1 MQVDSLVLKYIIP
14 GVQDVNVML
23 KHNNYTLKVDKRLVL
38 TLLIV
43 AALRMM
49 RLCDDHGADTCMMQ

>member
-23 KHNNYTLKVDKRLVL
+23 KHNSYTLKVDKRLVL
-38 TLLIV
+38 TLMIV

-49 RLCDDHGADTCMMQ
+49 R